1 MRGATRK
8 VKKDNRLELIKTE
21 LLTSIIEHTDG
32 EEDYLELNKEVRNAN
47 EPQSGIALVNKCEN
61 LLKETKKKFIN
72 IVGKQDKILK
82 GFRGEDEFFDCIGLS
97 RSNIYFKI
105 SLYKMLPKFPLLKN
119 SILTSS
125 YFKSNFKLIKNCA
138 RQM

>member
-21 LLTSIIEHTDG
+21 LLTSIIEHSDG

-61 LLKETKKKFIN
+61 LLKETKKKFI
-72 IVGKQDKILK
+72 K
-82 GFRGEDEFFDCIGLS
+82 
-97 RSNIYFKI
+97 
-105 SLYKMLPKFPLLKN
+105 
-119 SILTSS
+119 
-125 YFKSNFKLIKNCA
+125 
-138 RQM
+138 